1 MDGAEN
7 HFLAQLKYA
16 TLHTCLRVSDQD
28 RDPPNKNWLAPP
40 MNALLSHLKNIPH
53 PPQHTSLILYSMKKI
68 TLYIQQSVSWSRFLR
83 PCNATSE
90 EENATGEE
98 MVGGGARNGEAKKGG
113 GGGGSVSRMEVDW
126 HWALVSLHPLKSNV
140 GCLPL
145 LSLSLLLETNTLRH
159 TLHDWAQGAPFAE
172 QLTAYKI

>member
-113 GGGGSVSRMEVDW
+113 GGGGECVKDGGGL
-126 HWALVSLHPLKSNV
+126 ALGACFIASAEIECWLSPSSISFTPFRNQHAATYASWLGT
-140 GCLPL
+140 GC
-145 LSLSLLLETNTLRH
+145 
-159 TLHDWAQGAPFAE
+159 AFCGA
-172 QLTAYKI
+172 TDCI